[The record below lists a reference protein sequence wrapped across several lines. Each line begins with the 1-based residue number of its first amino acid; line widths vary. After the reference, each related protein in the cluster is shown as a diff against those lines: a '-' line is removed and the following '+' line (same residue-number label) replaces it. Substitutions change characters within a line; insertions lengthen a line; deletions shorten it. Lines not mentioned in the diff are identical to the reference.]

1 MEKES
6 TGKLFGTDGIRGE
19 VNTLPLTKEYI
30 SLIAKY
36 SASVLSKVYDTRK
49 LVIGWD
55 TRESSPWIA
64 ELIYKEFLKFGYE
77 VYEVEVFPTAGISF
91 LCRELKAI
99 GVVVSA
105 SHNPYNFNGIKF
117 FSSSG
122 EKLPVEL
129 EEEIE
134 KHIKEK
140 LKIQTSTKK
149 GKLIKYQKEAEDKY
163 IDFLKKVF
171 LNSSIKEGP
180 LNNFSLVIDAANG
193 ATYKIVQ
200 RVFSELFKDVKFI
213 NITPDGKNINA
224 RCGAVFPETIKK
236 KISPGEIG
244 ISFDGDGDRVIFVDE
259 KNNIRDGDYILA
271 ILADYYKK
279 KKTLKNSLV
288 VVTVMSNLGLLKYLW
303 AKNIK
308 VIQCP
313 VGDKYVSEYLK
324 KYKGNLGGEQSGHI
338 VLYDYL
344 PTGDGILTSLEV
356 LKILIESKKTLFSLC
371 NIFEKYPQIIK
382 NVKTS
387 KKPPIEEI
395 FKQDFIKS
403 LERKIKGRI
412 VLRYSGTEPLFRIMI
427 EGKNKSQIEKTAKLI
442 ETKFLKFLKD
452 YK

>member
-1 MEKES
+1 MEK
-6 TGKLFGTDGIRGE
+6 KLFGTDGIRSE
-19 VNTLPLTKEYI
+19 VNTPPLTKENI
-30 SLIAKY
+30 PLIARY
-36 SASVLSKVYDTRK
+36 AALILSKTYDTKK

-55 TRESSPWIA
+55 TRESSPWIS

-77 VYEVEVFPTAGISF
+77 VYELEVFPTAGVSF
-91 LCRELKAI
+91 LCRKLNAV

-134 KHIKEK
+134 KNIRGK
-140 LKIQTSTKK
+140 LKITASVKK
-149 GKLIKYQKEAEDKY
+149 GKFIKYQKEAEDEY
-163 IDFLKKVF
+163 IAFLKKIF
-171 LNSSIKEGP
+171 LSGLKE
-180 LNNFSLVIDAANG
+180 NFSNNVSLVVDAANG
-193 ATYKIVQ
+193 ATYKVVQ
-200 RVFSELFKDVKFI
+200 KIFSELFKDVKFI
-213 NITPDGKNINA
+213 NIAPDGKNINFK
-224 RCGAVFPETIKK
+224 CGSVFPETIKK
-236 KISPGEIG
+236 ETPNNKIG

-259 KNNIRDGDYILA
+259 KNNIRDGDYIIG
-271 ILADYYKK
+271 ILADHYKK
-279 KKTLKNSLV
+279 NKTLKNSLV
-288 VVTVMSNLGLLKYLW
+288 VATVMSNLGLLKYLW

-356 LKILIESKKTLFSLC
+356 LKTVITNKKSLC
-371 NIFEKYPQIIK
+371 SLCSIFEKYPQIIK

-395 FKQDFIKS
+395 FEKDFIKN
-403 LERKIKGRI
+403 LEHKIKGRI

-427 EGKNKSQIEKTAKLI
+427 EGKNKTQIEKTAKLI